1 MILRNLYFYTM
12 WQIREQNFENWVL
25 LLVFFLFVL
34 ISQLYRLYRIEASY
48 FIRLFDFNS
57 YLRLFG
63 KDRDL
68 SIWRPFQI
76 GITLFLVLTFSLLIT
91 LIWSDY
97 SGHSLRLNFF
107 FQCLGVVTTLILI
120 RYLLLWALA
129 WIFNLNMLFKQL
141 VFKGVS
147 SYGYLALI
155 VYGLCVLYYFS
166 PWQNS
171 SSLLWLGLAV
181 LEGGNLL
188 IQGVQYIGI
197 GKGSTS
203 QTVYLFLY
211 ICCFKIAPWIWIY
224 RWIDI
229 PL

>member
-1 MILRNLYFYTM
+1 LILRNVYFYTM

-25 LLVFFLFVL
+25 LLVFLLFVL

-68 SIWRPFQI
+68 SIWRPFQM
-76 GITLFLVLTFSLLIT
+76 GLTLFLVLTFSLLIT

-97 SGHSLRLNFF
+97 SGHSLRFYFF
-107 FQCLGVVTTLILI
+107 FQCLVVITALILI

-129 WIFNLNMLFKQL
+129 WIFNLNMLFRQL
-141 VFKGVS
+141 LFKGVS

-166 PWQNS
+166 PWR
-171 SSLLWLGLAV
+171 LLHYCG
-181 LEGGNLL
+181 
-188 IQGVQYIGI
+188 
-197 GKGSTS
+197 
-203 QTVYLFLY
+203 
-211 ICCFKIAPWIWIY
+211 
-224 RWIDI
+224 
-229 PL
+229 